1 VAKNKKKPKLSL
13 QIVDNLGLYYVQI
26 EEDGEEVYSVGP
38 FKDAAGAE
46 AERDLQ
52 KKLRKKK
59 II

>member
-1 VAKNKKKPKLSL
+1 L

-52 KKLRKKK
+52 KKIRKKK